1 MKNLLLLP
9 VFCAIAS
16 ILPAQI
22 QLEHTYGKGFLKR
35 IRMDVSGEKYVLK
48 QVFCHLS
55 LYDAVHTPFAEL
67 TLTSGFNGCNDVL
80 FSEHL
85 LDADDDFEVLFN
97 WLDDGPGLD
106 VGASV
111 WNDGF
116 EQEISSSGYMPVISE
131 IAGGQTKLLVGPA
144 VFALPG
150 PVPEHH
156 YGVFNRLERKA
167 FPVDGE
173 RYLTY
178 NWKYFD
184 GFHFHNSDHVLLKS
198 VDLPLPDFE
207 HLDEVS
213 QQYFNDDAQYEFFGT
228 RSQSPDNNGNDALA
242 EVVRE
247 DGITLFSEP
256 CDYAS
261 INKLPGLPDRLLVNG
276 YSAPDVKRQKVYDAP
291 SLTLLHDFP
300 FYTERVS
307 PDGVSDYYV
316 RSTVQKDTLWLY
328 SGNFQPE
335 KTVVPMTGSNWN
347 FGFSR
352 NLFSGSGKL
361 ELFFTTKSGPGL
373 SGTKVLC
380 IDEDGALLYA
390 FPGATAA
397 RIDRQPGMDDKFFV
411 TYPDSIQVYDF
422 VHQSTGAVDVPA
434 GEGVLAVPNPFST
447 EFDLIL
453 PENSDYTIRLW
464 NTAGQVVCSQRIVG
478 DARATIRVGDTM
490 PPGIYFCS
498 VTGAGFR
505 HTMRL
510 IKYE

>member
-1 MKNLLLLP
+1 MKNLLLLLAL
-9 VFCAIAS
+9 CAMSS

-22 QLEHTYGKGFLKR
+22 QLEHTYDKGFLKR

-55 LYDAVHTPFAEL
+55 LFSADHAPFAEI
-67 TLTSGFNGCNDVL
+67 TLTSGFNGCNDVF

-111 WNDGF
+111 WNNGL
-116 EQEISSSGYMPVISE
+116 EQEISSSGYMPVVSE
-131 IAGGQTKLLVGPA
+131 IAGGQTKLLVSSA

-150 PVPEHH
+150 PVPEHY
-156 YGVFNRLERKA
+156 YGSLNRLERMV

-173 RYLTY
+173 RYVTY

-184 GFHFHNSDHVLLKS
+184 GFHFHNSDHALVKS

-207 HLDEVS
+207 YLDEVS
-213 QQYFNDDAQYEFFGT
+213 QQYFNDDTPYEFFGT
-228 RSQSPDNNGNDALA
+228 RYQGPDSNGNDALV

-261 INKLPGLPDRLLVNG
+261 VNKLPGLPDRLLVYG
-276 YSAPDVKRQKVYDAP
+276 YSAPGVKRQKIFDAP

-307 PDGVSDYYV
+307 PDGVSGYYV
-316 RSTVQKDTLWLY
+316 RSTVLKDTLWMY
-328 SGNFQPE
+328 NDNFQPE
-335 KTVVPMTGSNWN
+335 KTIVPMTGSNWN

-373 SGTKVLC
+373 NDTKVLC

-397 RIDRQPGMDDKFFV
+397 HIDRQPGMDDKFFV

-422 VHQSTGAVDVPA
+422 LNQSTGAVEVSA
-434 GEGVLAVPNPFST
+434 ARGIKAVPNPFGS

-453 PENSDYTIRLW
+453 PESSDYTIRLL
-464 NTAGQVVCSQRIVG
+464 NAAGQVVHSQRIVG
-478 DARATIRVGDTM
+478 DMRATIQAGDAM

-498 VTGAGFR
+498 VTDARGR
-505 HTMRL
+505 HTIRL